1 MMSLLHRY
9 VLKRFIYCYVL
20 SATGLIGIFLVVDFF
35 ERVDEFVRRDMP
47 YSDLISYFICKIPS
61 IAFYMA
67 PQAVLLATVITLAVL
82 ARDNEIIAMKAG
94 GVGIV
99 GITLPILG
107 STLVVALL
115 VLASNEYLAPIAT
128 KKMNYIFK
136 VKVQGNP
143 TYGDT
148 YIEVGVKSGGRG
160 EGINDLKQLKVWFI
174 AKDEAIWNIRQ
185 FDPEEGKVSGARI
198 FYRFDNGLIRKR
210 IDVKEVIWSGTHW
223 EFIDGFIRTFDKEGQ
238 RTTEYFEKKIIPVL
252 ETPDD
257 FIKNIIIHSDEMS
270 LRELYKEIQ
279 EMTLEGKD
287 TLKHRV
293 EFHQKISYPFI
304 SIVLALLAIP
314 LSLRSSRHGGVL
326 FCVGIN
332 LAMGFVFSFLYAM
345 GVSLGYGGFFSP
357 LFAAWG
363 PFLLFSSLGFY
374 LLFTLDSEYIIPR
387 LRL

>member
-9 VLKRFIYCYVL
+9 VLKRFIYCYAL
-20 SATGLIGIFLVVDFF
+20 SAAGLIGIFLVVDFF
-35 ERVDEFVRRDMP
+35 ERVDEFIRRDVP
-47 YSDLISYFICKIPS
+47 YSDLVFYFICKIPGV
-61 IAFYMA
+61 AFYMA
-67 PQAVLLATVITLAVL
+67 PQAVLFATVVTLAVL
-82 ARDNEIIAMKAG
+82 ARDNEITAMKAG
-94 GVGIV
+94 GIGVV
-99 GITLPILG
+99 GITLPIVG
-107 STLVVALL
+107 ASFVIALL
-115 VLASNEYLAPIAT
+115 VLASNEYVVPIAT

-143 TYGDT
+143 VYGDT
-148 YIEVGVKSGGRG
+148 YIQMNDKYNGG
-160 EGINDLKQLKVWFI
+160 IKWFI
-174 AKDEAIWNIRQ
+174 AKDRAIWNIRQ
-185 FDPEEGKVSGARI
+185 FDPEEGRISDARI

-210 IDVKEVIWSGTHW
+210 IDVKEVVWSGTHW
-223 EFIDGFIRTFDKEGQ
+223 EFIDGFLRTFDQEG
-238 RTTEYFEKKIIPVL
+238 RGTTEYFEKRVIPVL

-257 FIKNIIIHSDEMS
+257 FVRNIIIHSDEMS

-345 GVSLGYGGFFSP
+345 GISLGFGGFFSP

-363 PFLLFSSLGFY
+363 PFILFSSLGFY

>member
-1 MMSLLHRY
+1 MMSLLRRY
-9 VLKRFIYCYVL
+9 VLRRFVYCYVL
-20 SATGLIGIFLVVDFF
+20 SVTGLIGIFLIVDFF
-35 ERVDEFVRRDMP
+35 ERVDEFIRRDVP
-47 YSDLISYFICKIPS
+47 YSDLILYFIYKIPG

-67 PQAVLLATVITLAVL
+67 PQAILLATVVTLAVL

-94 GVGIV
+94 GIGVV

-107 STLVVALL
+107 AAVMIALL
-115 VLASNEYLAPIAT
+115 VLANSEYLAPIAT

-136 VKVQGNP
+136 VKVQGHQI
-143 TYGDT
+143 YGDT
-148 YIEVGVKSGGRG
+148 YIG
-160 EGINDLKQLKVWFI
+160 EDPFTKQIWFV
-174 AKDEAIWNIRQ
+174 AKDKAIWNFHR
-185 FDPEEGKVSGARI
+185 FDPEEIRIRDARI

-210 IDVKEVIWSGTHW
+210 IDVKEVVWSGTHW
-223 EFIDGFIRTFDKEGQ
+223 EFIDGFLRIFDQKG
-238 RTTEYFEKKIIPVL
+238 RVTTEYFDKRVIPVL

-257 FIKNIIIHSDEMS
+257 LMEKIIIHSDEMS

-293 EFHQKISYPFI
+293 EFHQKISSPFI

-326 FCVGIN
+326 LCVGIN

-363 PFLLFSSLGFY
+363 PILLFLSLGFY

-387 LRL
+387 LGL

>member
-1 MMSLLHRY
+1 MMPLLHRY
-9 VLKRFIYCYVL
+9 VFRRFIYCYVL
-20 SATGLIGIFLVVDFF
+20 SATGLIGIFIVVDFF
-35 ERVDEFVRRDMP
+35 ERVDEFIRRDMP
-47 YSDLISYFICKIPS
+47 YLDLISYFICKIPS

-94 GVGIV
+94 VIGIV
-99 GITLPILG
+99 VITLPILG
-107 STLVVALL
+107 AALVVALL
-115 VLASNEYLAPIAT
+115 VFASNEYLAPIAT

-136 VKVQGNP
+136 VKVQGNQP
-143 TYGDT
+143 YGDT
-148 YIEVGVKSGGRG
+148 YIEVGDRQAGGG
-160 EGINDLKQLKVWFI
+160 EVWFV
-174 AKDEAIWNIRQ
+174 AKDKAVWNIRQ
-185 FDPEEGKVSGARI
+185 FDPKEKIIYDARI
-198 FYRFDNGLIRKR
+198 FYRFDNGAIQKR
-210 IDVKEVIWSGTHW
+210 IDVKEVVWSGTYW
-223 EFIDGFIRTFDKEGQ
+223 EFIDGFIRIFDKEGDG
-238 RTTEYFEKKIIPVL
+238 TTEYFEKKIIPVV

-332 LAMGFVFSFLYAM
+332 LAMGFMFSFLYAM
-345 GVSLGYGGFFSP
+345 GVSLGFGGFFSP

-363 PFLLFSSLGFY
+363 PFLLFSSFGFY
-374 LLFTLDSEYIIPR
+374 LLLTLDSEYIIPR
-387 LRL
+387 LRI

>member
-1 MMSLLHRY
+1 MMSLLRRY
-9 VLKRFIYCYVL
+9 VLKRFVYCYVL
-20 SATGLIGIFLVVDFF
+20 SATGLIGVFLIIDFF
-35 ERVDEFVRRDMP
+35 ERVDEFVRRGVP
-47 YSDLISYFICKIPS
+47 YSDLVLYFIYKIPS

-67 PQAVLLATVITLAVL
+67 PQAVLLATVVTLAVL

-94 GVGIV
+94 GIGVV

-107 STLVVALL
+107 AALVIALL
-115 VLASNEYLAPIAT
+115 VFASNEYLVPTAT

-136 VKVQGNP
+136 VKVQGNQI
-143 TYGDT
+143 YGDT
-148 YIEVGVKSGGRG
+148 YIG
-160 EGINDLKQLKVWFI
+160 ENPFAKELWFV
-174 AKDEAIWNIRQ
+174 AKDKAIWNIRH
-185 FDPEEGKVSGARI
+185 FDPEEGRVSEARI
-198 FYRFDNGLIRKR
+198 FYRFDNGSIRKR
-210 IDVKEVIWSGTHW
+210 IDVKEVIWSGTYW
-223 EFIDGFIRTFDKEGQ
+223 EFVDGFLRTFDQKGQ
-238 RTTEYFEKKIIPVL
+238 GSTTEYFEKKVIPVL

-257 FIKNIIIHSDEMS
+257 FVRNIIIHSDEMS

-287 TLKHRV
+287 TLKHKV

-332 LAMGFVFSFLYAM
+332 LVMGFMFSFLYAM
-345 GVSLGYGGFFSP
+345 GISLGFGGFFSP

-374 LLFTLDSEYIIPR
+374 LLFTLDSEHIIPR

>member
-9 VLKRFIYCYVL
+9 VLRRFIYCYLL

-35 ERVDEFVRRDMP
+35 ERIDEFIRRDVP
-47 YSDLISYFICKIPS
+47 YSDLVFYFIYKIPG

-107 STLVVALL
+107 AAVVVALL

-136 VKVQGNP
+136 VKVQGQQ

-148 YIEVGVKSGGRG
+148 YVG
-160 EGINDLKQLKVWFI
+160 EDPFAKQLWFV
-174 AKDEAIWNIRQ
+174 AKDKAIWNIRQ
-185 FDPEEGKVSGARI
+185 FDPEEGRISGARI

-210 IDVKEVIWSGTHW
+210 IDVKEVVWNGTHW
-223 EFIDGFIRTFDKEGQ
+223 EFVDGFLRTFDQEGNG
-238 RTTEYFEKKIIPVL
+238 TTEYFEKKIIPVL

-257 FIKNIIIHSDEMS
+257 FVRNIIIHSDEMS

-293 EFHQKISYPFI
+293 EFHQKIS
-304 SIVLALLAIP
+304 
-314 LSLRSSRHGGVL
+314 
-326 FCVGIN
+326 
-332 LAMGFVFSFLYAM
+332 
-345 GVSLGYGGFFSP
+345 
-357 LFAAWG
+357 
-363 PFLLFSSLGFY
+363 
-374 LLFTLDSEYIIPR
+374 
-387 LRL
+387 

>member
-1 MMSLLHRY
+1 MMFLLHRY
-9 VLKRFIYCYVL
+9 VLRRFIYCYVL

-35 ERVDEFVRRDMP
+35 ERVDEFIRRDVP
-47 YSDLISYFICKIPS
+47 YLDLVFYFFYKIPG

-94 GVGIV
+94 GIGVV

-107 STLVVALL
+107 AALVIALL
-115 VLASNEYLAPIAT
+115 VFASNEYLTPVAT
-128 KKMNYIFK
+128 KKMNYIFE
-136 VKVQGNP
+136 VKVQKNAVFE
-143 TYGDT
+143 TGDLHT
-148 YIEVGVKSGGRG
+148 DIKREK
-160 EGINDLKQLKVWFI
+160 IWFV
-174 AKDEAIWNIRQ
+174 AKDGGIWNIER
-185 FDPEEGKVSGARI
+185 FDLEKGELNIVSI
-198 FYRFDNGLIRKR
+198 FYRVDGSSVQKR
-210 IDVKEVIWSGTHW
+210 IDAKEAVWNGKQW
-223 EFIDGFIRTFDKEGQ
+223 EFFDGFVRRFRAGEIDSTV
-238 RTTEYFEKKIIPVL
+238 YFEKKIFLIE
-252 ETPDD
+252 ETLND
-257 FIKNIIIHSDEMS
+257 FISHNKTFRSQEMS

-357 LFAAWG
+357 LFAAWA

-387 LRL
+387 LGL

>member
-9 VLKRFIYCYVL
+9 VLKRFIYCYAL

-35 ERVDEFVRRDMP
+35 ERVDEFIRRDVP
-47 YSDLISYFICKIPS
+47 YSDLVFYFIYKIPG

-67 PQAVLLATVITLAVL
+67 PQAVLFATVITLAVL

-107 STLVVALL
+107 AAVVVALL

-136 VKVQGNP
+136 VKVQGQQ

-148 YIEVGVKSGGRG
+148 YVG
-160 EGINDLKQLKVWFI
+160 EDPFAKQLWFV
-174 AKDEAIWNIRQ
+174 AKDKAIWNIRQ
-185 FDPEEGKVSGARI
+185 FDPEEGRISDARI

-210 IDVKEVIWSGTHW
+210 IDVKEVVWNGTHW
-223 EFIDGFIRTFDKEGQ
+223 EFVDGFLRTFDQEGNG
-238 RTTEYFEKKIIPVL
+238 TTEYFEKKIIPVL

-257 FIKNIIIHSDEMS
+257 FVGNIIIHSDEMS

-279 EMTLEGKD
+279 EMTLAGKD

-326 FCVGIN
+326 FCIGIN

-345 GVSLGYGGFFSP
+345 GVSLGVGGFFSP

-363 PFLLFSSLGFY
+363 PFILFSSLGFY

>member
-9 VLKRFIYCYVL
+9 VLRRFIYCYLL
-20 SATGLIGIFLVVDFF
+20 SAAGLIGIFLVVDFF
-35 ERVDEFVRRDMP
+35 ERVDEFIRRDMP

-61 IAFYMA
+61 ITSYMA

-94 GVGIV
+94 GIGVT

-107 STLVVALL
+107 ASFVIAFLI
-115 VLASNEYLAPIAT
+115 LASNEYLAPIAT

-143 TYGDT
+143 VYGDT
-148 YIEVGVKSGGRG
+148 YIEMGDQRAVGEDK
-160 EGINDLKQLKVWFI
+160 WFV
-174 AKDEAIWNIRQ
+174 AKNKAVWNIRQ
-185 FDPEEGKVSGARI
+185 FDPKEKIIYDARI
-198 FYRFDNGLIRKR
+198 FYRFNNGLIRKR
-210 IDVKEVIWSGTHW
+210 IDAKEVVWSGENW
-223 EFIDGFIRTFDKEGQ
+223 EFVDGFLRIFDQEGYGS
-238 RTTEYFEKKIIPVL
+238 TEYFEKKIFPVL

-257 FIKNIIIHSDEMS
+257 IIKKIIIHSDEMS
-270 LRELYKEIQ
+270 LQELYKEIQ
-279 EMTLEGKD
+279 GMTLEGKD

-387 LRL
+387 LEL